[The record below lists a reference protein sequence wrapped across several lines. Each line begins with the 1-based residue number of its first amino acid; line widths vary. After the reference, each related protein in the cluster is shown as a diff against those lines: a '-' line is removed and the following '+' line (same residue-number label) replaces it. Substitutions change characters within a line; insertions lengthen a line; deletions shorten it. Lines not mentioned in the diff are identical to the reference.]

1 MSSPREALVQ
11 GLIDDLRAAGAPAPS
26 AQIAADGM
34 LAVETGE
41 LAALA
46 PDARARIESLVASAQ
61 SAVAAAAAL
70 SGAESNERGL
80 VLIADDDPSIR
91 TLLRTI
97 LGRAGFGVAEAADG
111 RQAVERARELRPDLV
126 VMDWEMPYLDGRDA
140 AAELKSDLATA
151 QLPIVMLTSR
161 SRIEDKVD
169 ALGVGVQDFITK
181 PFDYREFMA
190 RIEQQVRWKRLLDA
204 RSQPTASIAV
214 APVVAATPEDAPLSP
229 LARCRQWLSGG
240 EHERALSEG
249 MQLAETSEEARAYED
264 AAQAYAIAA
273 EAAAVVKNP
282 DVANK
287 LQRLSGKMYL
297 LLAENANDPAAI
309 TRGYTMSAKMFLTA
323 GNLKLARDVSS
334 RQSV

>member
-1 MSSPREALVQ
+1 MGSQRETLVH
-11 GLIDDLRAAGAPAPS
+11 GLIENLRAAGAPSPS
-26 AQIAADGM
+26 AQIGEDGM
-34 LAVETGE
+34 LVVQTGE
-41 LAALA
+41 LAALSA
-46 PDARARIESLVASAQ
+46 DARERIEALIASAQ
-61 SAVAAAAAL
+61 SAVAAACAL
-70 SGAESNERGL
+70 SGAESSERGL

-97 LGRAGFGVAEAADG
+97 LGRAGYGVAEAADG
-111 RQAVERARELRPDLV
+111 RQAVERARELQPDLV
-126 VMDWEMPYLDGRDA
+126 VLDWEMPYLDGRDA
-140 AAELKSDLATA
+140 AAELKGDLATA
-151 QLPIVMLTSR
+151 ELPIVMLTSR

-204 RSQPTASIAV
+204 RREATASIAI
-214 APVVAATPEDAPLSP
+214 APVVVASPEAAPLSP
-229 LARCRQWLSGG
+229 LARCRGLLSAG
-240 EHERALSEG
+240 EHERALTEG

-273 EAAAVVKNP
+273 EAAVVVKNP
-282 DVANK
+282 DIANK

-297 LLAENANDPAAI
+297 LLAENATDPAAI

-323 GNLKLARDVSS
+323 GNLKLARDVAS
-334 RQSV
+334 RQSA